1 MMSVMPASSVH
12 IPMHL
17 DTERVHKDV
26 EFNEVRRRSHLS
38 CG

>member
-1 MMSVMPASSVH
+1 MMSVMPAAVH

-26 EFNEVRRRSHLS
+26 EFSEVRR
-38 CG
+38 